1 MIVVLEEFKLA
12 FKYLFSGLSIGSWYT
27 LLFNVGGIIHEYILT
42 WYKGC
47 LLILFVMSHNSLQF
61 AIFISFECEQ
71 YVNNENNIAI
81 NLFINYII
89 QKLF

>member
-1 MIVVLEEFKLA
+1 
-12 FKYLFSGLSIGSWYT
+12 
-27 LLFNVGGIIHEYILT
+27 
-42 WYKGC
+42 
-47 LLILFVMSHNSLQF
+47 MSHNSLQF